1 MHIGPTV
8 YTGRPSDQR
17 IPQEEAIYDKLEE
30 LSIPFTRVDHDHADT
45 MEDCLRIESVLG
57 GKICKNL
64 FLCNR
69 QQTEFYL
76 LMMPG
81 DKPFKTKY
89 LSAQL
94 GCSRLSFAD
103 AGHMEEYLHTI
114 PGSVSALE
122 LLFDA
127 QGKVQL
133 VIDRPLLADDTISGH
148 PGMSTSTLRMRR
160 EDLLNYVEAVGHGP
174 IYVDLPDPRETG
186 EAGPRPQMRGP
197 APKEYKNTSRSGPQ
211 PSRDVSLFR
220 FNYSRMI
227 PDASQAAMVSSSH
240 RDTCTSPMWAL
251 CPSGQGRMGSRTD
264 LNARA
269 K

>member
-1 MHIGPTV
+1 MHIDPTV

-69 QQTEFYL
+69 QQKEFYL

-94 GCSRLSFAD
+94 GCARLSFAD
-103 AGHMEEYLHTI
+103 AGHMAEYLRTT

-122 LLFDA
+122 LLFDT
-127 QGKVQL
+127 GGHVQL
-133 VIDRPLLADDTISGH
+133 VIDRDLMADAFISGH
-148 PGMSTSTLRMRR
+148 PGISTSTLRLKR
-160 EDLLNYVEAVGHGP
+160 EDLLRYVASTGHEP
-174 IYVDLPDPRETG
+174 VYIDLPDPRAE
-186 EAGPRPQMRGP
+186 E
-197 APKEYKNTSRSGPQ
+197 
-211 PSRDVSLFR
+211 
-220 FNYSRMI
+220 
-227 PDASQAAMVSSSH
+227 
-240 RDTCTSPMWAL
+240 
-251 CPSGQGRMGSRTD
+251 
-264 LNARA
+264 
-269 K
+269 